1 MNDSDHY
8 RHKKNRFDNMLTIY
22 GRKPVLEA
30 LEDSSIPIYAI
41 HLADSNKRAPV
52 LEQIEQLAQQ
62 RSIEIQYTDK
72 RSLSRIS
79 RNSKQDQGVAADL
92 ALAGYQQ
99 LSSFLDT
106 YEAQTNDRFL
116 AVDNV
121 SNPQNLGMIIRSAAA
136 AGIRGL
142 VIPNQGSAA
151 IGPLV
156 IKASAGAI
164 FKCPVIRCEQLA
176 DAISELKKR
185 GVAIASLSMEHSYQ
199 KDNYQKNNQQSL
211 SLFDLVKQAP
221 QPTLFVLGNES
232 EGVSDKTQAQA
243 DFNVFIPM
251 SNQVESLNVAV
262 TAALIAFASY
272 SS

>member
-1 MNDSDHY
+1 MNDSDNY

-30 LEDSSIPIYAI
+30 LEDPSIPVYAI
-41 HLADSNKRAPV
+41 HLADSNKRAQV

-62 RSIEIQYTDK
+62 RGIDIQYTDK

-79 RNSKQDQGVAADL
+79 RNSKQDQGVAVDL
-92 ALAGYQQ
+92 ALPGYQQ
-99 LSSFLDT
+99 LTSFLET
-106 YEAQTNDRFL
+106 YEAQANDRFL

-176 DAISELKKR
+176 DAISELKNR
-185 GVAIASLSMEHSYQ
+185 GVAIASLCMEHSYQ
-199 KDNYQKNNQQSL
+199 KDNNQKSL
-211 SLFDLVKQAP
+211 SLFEWVKQAP

-232 EGVSDKTQAQA
+232 EGVSDNTQAQA

-262 TAALIAFASY
+262 TAALIAFAN
-272 SS
+272 